1 MIDKQLT
8 KTLPIVLKI
17 IDAVTT
23 IAAWELAYFIRFYI
37 MKNGHPGQFD
47 SFLFHSFILAAFV
60 ILYSTSNS
68 LYDSNRYSSWYKESL
83 LIIKSQVQSIVSF
96 IVLLYFIRPDRLSRI
111 TIVLYAVLGVVLALV
126 IRGVIRSLQSR
137 ARKLGRN
144 LRHALVLGQGNALED
159 IVAMFKRH
167 PEKGI
172 RIIGWIGEP
181 QQAEK
186 FNIPQIS
193 LNDVSLDG
201 PDAPDVVIFGFNAEN
216 HVELDSALFK
226 FNKTSIPTIV
236 FPDIAN
242 AFIGYKTEEFHG
254 IPAISINAARITA
267 IQAFIKRMVD
277 IIGSTMALLVLS
289 PLLCLIAILVKWK
302 SRGPVFFGQERMTQ
316 DGETFIMWKFR
327 SMYID
332 AEEQGA
338 KWAESGDDRCTPIG
352 RFLRRT
358 SLDELPQF
366 WNVLK
371 GDMSLVGPRPE
382 RPMFIKDFK
391 HEIPSYMLRHKMKS
405 GITGWAQVNGWRGQ
419 TSLVSRIEYDLYYIR
434 NWSLVFDIR
443 ILFLTFLYGFIHENA
458 Y

>member
-1 MIDKQLT
+1 MVDVKLT
-8 KTLPIVLKI
+8 KTLPIVLKT
-17 IDAVTT
+17 IDAITS

-37 MKNGHPGQFD
+37 MKDGNSGQFD

-111 TIVLYAVLGVVLALV
+111 TIILYATLGVILALI
-126 IRGVIRSLQSR
+126 IRGVIRNLHSR
-137 ARKLGRN
+137 ARQGGRN
-144 LRHALVLGQGNALED
+144 LRRALVLGQGNALED

-172 RIIGWIGEP
+172 HIIGWIGEP

-186 FNIPQIS
+186 FNIPQMS

-216 HVELDSALFK
+216 HDELDSALFE
-226 FNKTSIPTIV
+226 FNKTTIPTFV
-236 FPDIAN
+236 FPDIEN

-267 IQAFIKRMVD
+267 LQAFIKRMID
-277 IIGSTMALLVLS
+277 IFGSTIALLILS
-289 PLLCLIAILVKWK
+289 PLLCLIAILVRR
-302 SRGPVFFGQERMTQ
+302 SSQGPIFFGQERMTL
-316 DGETFIMWKFR
+316 DGETFTMWKFR

-332 AEEQGA
+332 AEKHGA
-338 KWAESGDDRCTPIG
+338 KWAEIGDDRCTSIG

-382 RPMFIKDFK
+382 RPMFIEDFK

-419 TSLVSRIEYDLYYIR
+419 TSLVSRIECDLYYIR
-434 NWSLVFDIR
+434 NWSLTFDIK
-443 ILFLTFLYGFIHENA
+443 ILLLTFLRGFIHENA